1 MRAAGI
7 GGQIEMTS
15 SADLKSC
22 LRRVARGETEYLEQL
37 LILLSQSLLFVPV
50 RSAREFAESDFQRL
64 RIPTFSRGATKVLP
78 VFVTEEA
85 LILWSGDYQCIGLLG
100 ADVALSVPEE
110 VWLVVNPG
118 QVTEVELSPSEVAK
132 IARIDSPQPK
142 HSAPMMEV
150 VASQSREDRESHA
163 IPDPST
169 VDVEAVLE
177 DLRELLDSRE
187 EVSEGFFEM
196 IGGAYSF
203 AILGVLRKEMDS
215 ESRFLMM
222 ADIAEISRKHFG
234 IAGGI
239 EVYDDLHMP
248 RSNSWELFQALTPF
262 YSKDTPERV
271 EPGAAAPLRSK
282 IEKLPAAKASEDT
295 EENAPE
301 QAKVLPLG
309 GLRTSKES

>member
-1 MRAAGI
+1 
-7 GGQIEMTS
+7 MTS
-15 SADLKSC
+15 SADLQRC
-22 LRRVARGETEYLEQL
+22 LRRVARGESEYLEQL
-37 LILLSQSLLFVPV
+37 LVLLSNSLLFVPV
-50 RSAREFAESDFQRL
+50 RSANEFAGSDTQRL
-64 RIPTFSRGATKVLP
+64 RIPSFSRGNTKVLP

-100 ADVALSVPEE
+100 ADVALSAPEE

-132 IARIDSPQPK
+132 MARMDSPEPNRTVPISDALA
-142 HSAPMMEV
+142 SASNDFGSV
-150 VASQSREDRESHA
+150 GNA

-169 VDVEAVLE
+169 VDVDKVLT
-177 DLRELLDSRE
+177 DLRTLLSTYE

-203 AILGVLRKEMDS
+203 AILGVLREEMDS
-215 ESRFLMM
+215 ERRFNMM
-222 ADIAEISRKHFG
+222 AEIAELSRRYFG

-239 EVYDDLHMP
+239 EVYDDLHIA

-262 YSKDTPERV
+262 FAAKEDAPTQPK
-271 EPGAAAPLRSK
+271 GALLRSK
-282 IEKLPAAKASEDT
+282 IEKVADKASEP
-295 EENAPE
+295 ERAAAIPE

-309 GLRTSKES
+309 GKRSPKDV